1 MTSLDEP
8 AFHLAGARAVVTGA
22 ASGIGAAC
30 VDALRADGA
39 SVVGIDLHG
48 DGEILA
54 ADVTREDQI
63 VQAIAHA
70 TERLGGAPTIVVC
83 AAGVYP
89 VAGLSDMPTTDWDLT
104 LATNLT
110 GAMNCARHGTAAARQ
125 DGHGAVVVLVTSVG
139 AVRSDWTEPTAAY
152 CASKAALDSLV
163 RSMAGEWAASGVR
176 VNGVAPGLIDTPML
190 RTMDD
195 PSAGTA
201 KVKDRIPLGRVGTAA
216 EVASVVCFL
225 VSAEAS
231 YVTGTTIPVDGG
243 YLVR

>member
-1 MTSLDEP
+1 MT
-8 AFHLAGARAVVTGA
+8 AARLAGERAVVSGA

-39 SVVGIDLHG
+39 SVVGMDLHG
-48 DGEILA
+48 DGDILA
-54 ADVTREDQI
+54 VDVAREEQ
-63 VQAIAHA
+63 VVEAIARV

-89 VAGLSDMPTTDWDLT
+89 VAALSDMPTSDWDRT

-110 GAMNCARHGTAAARQ
+110 GAMNCARHGVAAARQ
-125 DGHGAVVVLVTSVG
+125 DGHGAAVVLVTSIG
-139 AVRSDWTEPTAAY
+139 AVRSDWLEPSAAY

-195 PSAGTA
+195 PTAGAA
-201 KVKDRIPLGRVGTAA
+201 KIKDRIPLGRLGTAA
-216 EVASVVCFL
+216 EIASVVRFL

-231 YVTGTTIPVDGG
+231 YVTGTTVTVDGG